1 MSDKK
6 MIKRADGSKSQ
17 RGLWD
22 NIAAKR
28 KRGEPKAKP
37 GSEDYPDKKAF
48 EKAQGKKRFGKLFK
62 KDK

>member
-22 NIAAKR
+22 NIRAKR
-28 KRGEPKAKP
+28 ERGESPAKK

-48 EKAQGKKRFGKLFK
+48 EKAQGKKRFSKLFK
-62 KDK
+62 K